1 MKTLVTCLFAIAA
14 VTLIGA
20 CDSHEWSKTKVLH
33 EKFQEHGQGG
43 EHGAGAEHKPAAEH
57 GEKPAH

>member
-20 CDSHEWSKTKVLH
+20 CDSHEWSKTKRLH
-33 EKFQEHGQGG
+33 EKFQDG
-43 EHGAGAEHKPAAEH
+43 EHGASAEHKPAAEH